1 MTTTPD
7 RGLFVWHE
15 LNTSDT
21 ASADDFYSK
30 LVGWK
35 TTVWDQN
42 PAYRIWTMGREAA
55 AGLYSIHEERNA
67 QPPPP
72 HWLSYIATVDVD
84 STVRQAVELGGKV
97 ITPAYDVRRV
107 GRMAVLQDPQG
118 AMFAVSARLERA
130 PYREAEVGEF
140 SWHELLTTNPQTAW
154 DFYSKLFGWAKAE
167 AMDMGP
173 GGMYQM
179 FSADGHTLGGIFAP
193 GGLSGGPRWLPYVLL
208 RDAKRAAETAK
219 ELGATI
225 ANGPVEVP
233 GGDLVFTG
241 VDREGAMFAVHSRK
255 RVAPVLTP
263 NTKDTETTHGMKRTS
278 KGNTKDTKEN
288 RKSTKKN
295 TKDTKRNTK
304 GANKNAKS
312 RKKSAK
318 GTKRNASS
326 ARSRTKPSR

>member
-42 PAYRIWTMGREAA
+42 PAYRIWTMGREAT

-72 HWLSYIATVDVD
+72 HWLSYVATVDVD

-118 AMFAVSARLERA
+118 AMFAVSGRLERA

-173 GGMYQM
+173 SGMYQM

-193 GGLSGGPRWLPYVLL
+193 GGLSGGARWLPYVLL

-225 ANGPVEVP
+225 AHGPVEVP
-233 GGDLVFTG
+233 GGDWVFTG

-255 RVAPVLTP
+255 RVAPVSTTNMKESETTKSTRKITKDTRGTGKGAKKKTKGSKP
-263 NTKDTETTHGMKRTS
+263 NTKDTKKNS
-278 KGNTKDTKEN
+278 KGP
-288 RKSTKKN
+288 KKRAGSA
-295 TKDTKRNTK
+295 T
-304 GANKNAKS
+304 G
-312 RKKSAK
+312 RKK
-318 GTKRNASS
+318 
-326 ARSRTKPSR
+326 